1 MPAILEWTHTVVEH
15 DLDGLGHANNISYLK
30 WMQSAALAHSAAQGW
45 PVEAYAVLGCGWV
58 VRSHFI
64 EYLSPALLGD
74 TILIRTWVADMGK
87 VTSRRRFLI
96 VRADE
101 SARRGA
107 SERRS
112 HAERGNEV
120 EAGETVL
127 AKAET
132 NWAFVDYRTGSP
144 KRIPP
149 EVSRAFEIVVEDAPT
164 SPHNGG
170 WQNAAR
176 PD

>member
-15 DLDGLGHANNISYLK
+15 DLGGLGHANNISYLK

-45 PVEAYAVLGCGWV
+45 PVEAYAALGCGWV

-64 EYLSPALLGD
+64 EYLAPARLGD
-74 TILIRTWVADMGK
+74 TIRIRTWVADMGK
-87 VTSRRRFLI
+87 VTSRRWFLI
-96 VRADE
+96 LREADE
-101 SARRGA
+101 QRKT
-107 SERRS
+107 SE
-112 HAERGNEV
+112 A
-120 EAGETVL
+120 VL

-149 EVSRAFEIVVEDAPT
+149 EVSRAFEVVADCG
-164 SPHNGG
+164 SNGRTMG
-170 WQNAAR
+170 AE
-176 PD
+176 

>member
-1 MPAILEWTHTVVEH
+1 M
-15 DLDGLGHANNISYLK
+15 YLT
-30 WMQSAALAHSAAQGW
+30 
-45 PVEAYAVLGCGWV
+45 
-58 VRSHFI
+58 
-64 EYLSPALLGD
+64 PALLGD

-96 VRADE
+96 LRGGDE
-101 SARRGA
+101 SRRRA

-120 EAGETVL
+120 DAGETIL

-149 EVSRAFEIVVEDAPT
+149 EVSRAFEVVADDEST
-164 SPHNGG
+164 VT
-170 WQNAAR
+170 R
-176 PD
+176 

>member
-1 MPAILEWTHTVVEH
+1 MPAILEWTHTVAED

-45 PVEAYAVLGCGWV
+45 PVEAYAALGCGWV

-64 EYLSPALLGD
+64 EYLVPALVGD

-96 VRADE
+96 LRGGDP
-101 SARRGA
+101 RRGA
-107 SERRS
+107 SGRHS

-120 EAGETVL
+120 DDAGETIL

-132 NWAFVDYRTGSP
+132 KWAFVDYRTGSP

-149 EVSRAFEIVVEDAPT
+149 EVSRAFEVVVDGGPAA
-164 SPHNGG
+164 SHKGG
-170 WQNAAR
+170 W
-176 PD
+176 